1 MARPSPGDK
10 RRGWIT
16 LGSLRLP
23 CAFGRSGPGYRK
35 REGDGVTPIGVWR
48 IELAFYRADRITRP
62 RLAAPT
68 RPLHHQDGWCDA
80 TGDRNY
86 NRLVRL
92 PYPASSEELLRDDR
106 LYDIVMVLSH
116 NRRPR
121 IMGAGSAIFLHVA
134 RPDFGPTAGCVA
146 LRLADLQKL
155 LALNPR
161 AIRIL
166 PG

>member
-1 MARPSPGDK
+1 M
-10 RRGWIT
+10 
-16 LGSLRLP
+16 
-23 CAFGRSGPGYRK
+23 
-35 REGDGVTPIGVWR
+35 
-48 IELAFYRADRITRP
+48 
-62 RLAAPT
+62 
-68 RPLHHQDGWCDA
+68 
-80 TGDRNY
+80 
-86 NRLVRL
+86 RL